1 MQKFEEKSL
10 REVVELG
17 VEIDL
22 LDVLQMI
29 KDIAKMIKSL
39 H

>member
-10 REVVELG
+10 REIVELG

-22 LDVLQMI
+22 LDVLEMI

>member
-1 MQKFEEKSL
+1 MQHFEQKSL
-10 REVVELG
+10 REIVELG
-17 VEIDL
+17 ADIDL